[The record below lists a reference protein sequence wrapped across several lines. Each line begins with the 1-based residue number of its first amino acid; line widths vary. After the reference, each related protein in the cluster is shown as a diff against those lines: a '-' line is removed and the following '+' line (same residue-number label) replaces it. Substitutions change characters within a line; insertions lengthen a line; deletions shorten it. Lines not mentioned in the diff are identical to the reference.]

1 VSKKLRPP
9 KSQKSQR
16 AKTSRPPKGKKKTQ
30 RTKTSRPPRSN
41 KTRKNKN
48 FTTFKEQKRVK
59 EPTFSCKH
67 TLKKMSVLDNF
78 CVNTLL
84 KKLNYISPEEKN

>member
-16 AKTSRPPKGKKKTQ
+16 AKTLRPPKGKIKT
-30 RTKTSRPPRSN
+30 TKTSRPPRSN
-41 KTRKNKN
+41 KTQKNKN
-48 FTTFKEQKRVK
+48 YTTFKEQKRVK

-84 KKLNYISPEEKN
+84 KKINYIS